1 MSRLGIAFCALV
13 IFVFSGGLNPAAKH
27 EGLLL
32 VSLTLLLYMAAFSV
46 SKKRKA
52 KAAAAANRT

>member
-1 MSRLGIAFCALV
+1 MSRLGIAFCALF

-46 SKKRKA
+46 SKKRKV
-52 KAAAAANRT
+52 KSANRE